1 MPGNYNNLKNLQMA
15 QALSR
20 GSGFTPAQQRGEESY
35 NTPPRQM
42 NPAYNALNEAM
53 GAPGMANPFSAGGP
67 TSRPPN
73 QSPWSGGQM
82 ERLRR
87 LEPQE
92 IKQLQQMQAGQ
103 SAPAASPQE
112 MLQQQPSRFKMHGD
126 NWREFTGQPNG
137 NPFSTPT
144 DEEMNRY
151 KGNQEQFLNKL
162 KQPFEAPASGF
173 TKKMLDNHPLTL
185 LKNLIMG
192 K

>member
-53 GAPGMANPFSAGGP
+53 GAPGMANSFQNS
-67 TSRPPN
+67 
-73 QSPWSGGQM
+73 WSDEQVGM
-82 ERLRR
+82 LKRLQPQDRQKL
-87 LEPQE
+87 LEE
-92 IKQLQQMQAGQ
+92 LARQ

-112 MLQQQPSRFKMHGD
+112 MLQKQQQQQQS
-126 NWREFTGQPNG
+126 QPR
-137 NPFSTPT
+137 SYA
-144 DEEMNRY
+144 R
-151 KGNQEQFLNKL
+151 
-162 KQPFEAPASGF
+162 PFEAPASGF
-173 TKKMLDNHPLTL
+173 TQKMIDNHPLTL
-185 LKNLIMG
+185 LKNYIMG

>member
-53 GAPGMANPFSAGGP
+53 GAPGMANSFQNS
-67 TSRPPN
+67 
-73 QSPWSGGQM
+73 WSDEQVGM
-82 ERLRR
+82 LKRLQPQDRQKL
-87 LEPQE
+87 LEALA
-92 IKQLQQMQAGQ
+92 KQ

-112 MLQQQPSRFKMHGD
+112 MLQKQPSRFKMHGD

-162 KQPFEAPASGF
+162 KQPFETPASGF
-173 TKKMLDNHPLTL
+173 TKKMIDNHPLSL
-185 LKNLIMG
+185 LKNYIMG

>member
-53 GAPGMANPFSAGGP
+53 GAPGTANALNGLSTQGIDPTPWEIALSAGGP

-73 QSPWSGGQM
+73 QSPWSDEQVGM
-82 ERLRR
+82 LKRLQPQDRQKL
-87 LEPQE
+87 LEALA
-92 IKQLQQMQAGQ
+92 KQ

-137 NPFSTPT
+137 NPFSTYPI
-144 DEEMNRY
+144 N
-151 KGNQEQFLNKL
+151 
-162 KQPFEAPASGF
+162 P
-173 TKKMLDNHPLTL
+173 
-185 LKNLIMG
+185 KNA
-192 K
+192 